1 MYVYIH
7 NYNRPSA
14 KIQWILVIIL
24 SNISKGKS
32 RMDNAETQ
40 AKWVTRYRQIRNNV
54 TQKTMRKWADDGL
67 TNQD

>member
-1 MYVYIH
+1 
-7 NYNRPSA
+7 
-14 KIQWILVIIL
+14 
-24 SNISKGKS
+24 
-32 RMDNAETQ
+32 MDNAETQ

>member
-1 MYVYIH
+1 MCVYIH
-7 NYNRPSA
+7 NYNRPNA
-14 KIQWILVIIL
+14 KIQQILVIIL
-24 SNISKGKS
+24 SNIPKGNS

-40 AKWVTRYRQIRNNV
+40 AKLVTRYRQIKNNA

>member
-1 MYVYIH
+1 MYTYTTTIDPVLKFNESLWLFCQIY
-7 NYNRPSA
+7 
-14 KIQWILVIIL
+14 Q
-24 SNISKGKS
+24 SKGKS

-54 TQKTMRKWADDGL
+54 TQKTMRKWANDGL